1 MLSQINLNPI
11 ENMIIINTT
20 FHVERSI
27 ENNFCKWVR
36 DEYVPSALASG
47 ILSEPGFSRILIEVQ
62 EDCSSFA
69 VSFKTE
75 SIEDAVTWHDGHG
88 AALRQSLHAKFGEK
102 ALFFSTYMDEQ
113 PL

>member
-1 MLSQINLNPI
+1 LLSRINLNPI

-62 EDCSSFA
+62 D
-69 VSFKTE
+69 
-75 SIEDAVTWHDGHG
+75 G
-88 AALRQSLHAKFGEK
+88 AALRQSLHTKFGEK